1 MNEATNRTRGW
12 HAETPALSGHSLVD
26 TRNWTQYAM
35 QNGPQGMSS
44 WRLDND
50 HGTQGQEEDVDPAF
64 TGAKTLYD
72 TVNGGS

>member
-1 MNEATNRTRGW
+1 M
-12 HAETPALSGHSLVD
+12 D